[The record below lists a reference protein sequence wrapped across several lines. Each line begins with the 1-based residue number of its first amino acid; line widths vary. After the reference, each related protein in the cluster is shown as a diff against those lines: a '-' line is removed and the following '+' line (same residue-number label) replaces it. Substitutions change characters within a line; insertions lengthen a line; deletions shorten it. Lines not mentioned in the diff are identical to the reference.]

1 MSIYSFILLV
11 SIIYILRTLL
21 FKIGNKL
28 EDKKIKKN
36 ISESF
41 TPFVSVIVPSRN
53 EEENIANCLLSL
65 HSSNYPID
73 KFEIIVVDDRSSD
86 NTYSIIVELSKT
98 IKNLKI
104 VKLEND
110 SQKGNLL
117 GKPGAV
123 QAGIDVSKGEIIL
136 MTDADCIL
144 SAKWIRKLVT
154 EYSDENNLMVCS
166 STTSHTKTNFDV
178 IQAIDWLYSS
188 SLARGGVGLN
198 KIVGCFGNN
207 FSIRKSTFDQLGG
220 YRKIQFTV
228 TEDFSLMK
236 AVDEIENKDANKND
250 NAGNIRYLCDVDAL
264 VVTNACKSF
273 GEYIKQKKRWA
284 LGGKALGWKAFVL
297 VLTSLSL
304 WTGIFSSIYYNKPHL
319 SIFLV
324 FTRLICDMWILI
336 PVLNTLNYR
345 KLKSWLIPSIIYF
358 MMIELVIPF
367 TLFSNKIEWKNQV
380 FKGS

>member
-53 EEENIANCLLSL
+53 EEENIANCLMSL
-65 HSSNYPID
+65 NHSTYPKD
-73 KFEIIVVDDRSSD
+73 KYEIIVIDDRSTD
-86 NTYSIIVELSKT
+86 NTYSIILELSKT

-123 QAGIDVSKGEIIL
+123 QAGIDIAIGEIIL

-144 SAKWIRKLVT
+144 PTKWIRKLVT
-154 EYSDENNLMVCS
+154 EYSDEENLMVCS

-188 SLARGGVGLN
+188 ALARGGVGLN

-207 FSIRKSTFDQLGG
+207 FSIRKSTFDKLGG

-236 AVDEIENKDANKND
+236 AVDEMEFKD
-250 NAGNIRYLCDVDAL
+250 NANIRYLCDIDAL
-264 VVTNACKSF
+264 VVTNACKTF

-304 WTGIFSSIYYNKPHL
+304 WTGIFSSIYYGKPHL

-345 KLKSWLIPSIIYF
+345 KLKSWLVPSIIYF
-358 MMIELVIPF
+358 MLIELVIPF